1 MAACTPPL
9 PATLDPDPTAARPA
23 ADKQEA
29 RAIVFGDISD
39 DPGEVIEGTQPMAD
53 YVAGMLG
60 DYGVTEG
67 QVRIAGSTDEMI
79 ELLTNG
85 EVDLYFDSIYPAT
98 LIADASGAEPILR
111 RWRFG
116 VEEYYTIIYA
126 SKASGVTS
134 IEELS
139 GHIVAMDSPYSTSG
153 YAIPAVFLVE
163 SGLTLVGKENYNEG
177 VADDEVGFVYSY
189 DDDNSLQWVLS
200 GFVSAG
206 VTDDFRFN
214 VLFPEEAREEL
225 VILAETDRVPRQVM
239 IARAGL
245 DNDLL
250 AAIIEVLLNA
260 DEDPEAAAALE
271 AFQTSQFDEFPDGVD
286 DFQNDMRAL
295 VETLDAIP
303 AP

>member
-1 MAACTPPL
+1 
-9 PATLDPDPTAARPA
+9 
-23 ADKQEA
+23 
-29 RAIVFGDISD
+29 
-39 DPGEVIEGTQPMAD
+39 
-53 YVAGMLG
+53 
-60 DYGVTEG
+60 
-67 QVRIAGSTDEMI
+67 
-79 ELLTNG
+79 
-85 EVDLYFDSIYPAT
+85 
-98 LIADASGAEPILR
+98 
-111 RWRFG
+111 
-116 VEEYYTIIYA
+116 
-126 SKASGVTS
+126 
-134 IEELS
+134 
-139 GHIVAMDSPYSTSG
+139 MDSPYSTSG